1 MTPDRR
7 RAVRIGFV
15 SVFLLLVLLSGYLL
29 RSIINPLLVALL
41 LAYILNPLVSSME
54 KRGIRR
60 TQAVVGIFLI
70 GLVCAVLFGGLGV
83 AAIVSGIGGLSESI
97 TKDDGYF
104 DRAYAAVV
112 AYDWD
117 GLLGKNL
124 AADVKNAWGE
134 ARDKLKDNVGDM
146 FKTLQS
152 VAGNIIGGAVA
163 TLAGIFLL
171 FSYLILVPVYTFFLL
186 LSLGKI
192 RIAVSEHL
200 PGAYRDRILV
210 VAAKIDRSVSAFF
223 RGRLM
228 ICLAKGLLIAIG
240 LKICGVKF
248 AFAIGLLAGAGS
260 LIPFLGGIFA
270 TVPSI
275 ILVLLEAETDPLWPI
290 IGIGI
295 VVIVVE
301 AIEGLVLTPVIL
313 SKETGLHPLTLLMSI
328 FIAGEVF
335 GFFGVLLAVPIAS
348 IVKILF
354 VEFVLPEI
362 KALAKEKPAPAPDG

>member
-1 MTPDRR
+1 
-7 RAVRIGFV
+7 
-15 SVFLLLVLLSGYLL
+15 
-29 RSIINPLLVALL
+29 
-41 LAYILNPLVSSME
+41 LNPLIGSME
-54 KRGIRR
+54 KRGIPR
-60 TQAVVGIFLI
+60 TGAVVGIFTI

-83 AAIVSGIGGLSESI
+83 SAAVSGIGELSESI

-112 AYDWD
+112 SYDWA
-117 GLLGKNL
+117 GVLGK
-124 AADVKNAWGE
+124 DVAENVKEAWKD
-134 ARDKLKDNVGDM
+134 ARDDLKANVGGM
-146 FKTLQS
+146 FGTIQS

-186 LSLGKI
+186 LSLGNI
-192 RIAVSEHL
+192 RKTLSEHL

-210 VAAKIDRSVSAFF
+210 VTAKIDRSVSAFF

-240 LKICGVKF
+240 LWICDVRF
-248 AFAIGLLAGAGS
+248 AFAIGLLSGVGS

-270 TVPSI
+270 TVPSV
-275 ILVLLEAETDPLWPI
+275 ILVLLDKPDPLWAV

-295 VVIVVE
+295 VVVVVE

-313 SKETGLHPLTLLMSI
+313 SKETGLHPLTLLLSM